1 MTSSW
6 AASHPSHPSLSK
18 MGTCDDPSGAKAAIA
33 KRLIG
38 AASGREKKI
47 ATRERLLPF
56 YSAGSP
62 F

>member
-6 AASHPSHPSLSK
+6 AASYPSHPSLSK
-18 MGTCDDPSGAKAAIA
+18 TGMRDDPSGANAAIA

-47 ATRERLLPF
+47 ATRERLLSF
-56 YSAGSP
+56 YRAGSP

>member
-6 AASHPSHPSLSK
+6 ATSHPSHSSLSK
-18 MGTCDDPSGAKAAIA
+18 TRTRDDPSGANAAIA

-38 AASGREKKI
+38 ATSGREKKI